1 MKNIVY
7 TVERETKPM
16 TPNESSQTPMRL
28 RRNSDITNYF
38 IHKTISSDINTYNN
52 QIIDNIINNNSKN
65 DNCWI
70 VTRLKKKYNNLE
82 PDVKEL
88 LDYTSEL
95 LRTLR
100 NLESSLS
107 RVKREYNEL
116 QSSLMSYKRRV
127 KTAEDRAEQAT
138 CCLPAENI
146 CCVCMTKP
154 RECAYI
160 GCGHFSACSECC
172 ARMGDQCPICRTNS
186 PFVKIIVS

>member
-1 MKNIVY
+1 
-7 TVERETKPM
+7 M
-16 TPNESSQTPMRL
+16 TPNESAQTPMRL
-28 RRNSDITNYF
+28 RRNSDIINYY
-38 IHKTISSDINTYNN
+38 IHKSINNSINNNINNYKTYIN
-52 QIIDNIINNNSKN
+52 DNIIDRYSNNNNCRIVSK
-65 DNCWI
+65 
-70 VTRLKKKYNNLE
+70 LKNKYNNLDT
-82 PDVKEL
+82 DVKEL

-95 LRTLR
+95 LRTLS

-107 RVKREYNEL
+107 RVEREYNEL
-116 QSSLMSYKRRV
+116 QSSLMCYKRRV
-127 KTAEDRAEQAT
+127 KTAEDRAEQAS

-172 ARMGDQCPICRTNS
+172 SRMGDQCPICRTNS

>member
-1 MKNIVY
+1 
-7 TVERETKPM
+7 M
-16 TPNESSQTPMRL
+16 TPNESAQTPMRL

-38 IHKTISSDINTYNN
+38 IRKTVSNDMNTYNN
-52 QIIDNIINNNSKN
+52 QIIDNLVNNNSKN
-65 DNCWI
+65 DNYWI
-70 VTRLKKKYNNLE
+70 VTRLKNNYNNLDS
-82 PDVKEL
+82 DVKEL

-100 NLESSLS
+100 NLEFSLS

-172 ARMGDQCPICRTNS
+172 TRMGDQCPICRTNS

>member
-1 MKNIVY
+1 
-7 TVERETKPM
+7 M
-16 TPNESSQTPMRL
+16 TPNESAQTPMHL

-38 IHKTISSDINTYNN
+38 IDNNINNNINNYTSSIN
-52 QIIDNIINNNSKN
+52 DNIINKNSKN
-65 DNCWI
+65 DNYWI
-70 VTRLKKKYNNLE
+70 VTRLKNKYNNLE

-172 ARMGDQCPICRTNS
+172 ARMGEQCPICRANS
-186 PFVKIIVS
+186 PFVKIIIS

>member
-1 MKNIVY
+1 
-7 TVERETKPM
+7 M
-16 TPNESSQTPMRL
+16 TPNEFSQTPMRL

-38 IHKTISSDINTYNN
+38 IHKTISNDITRYNN

-65 DNCWI
+65 DICWI
-70 VTRLKKKYNNLE
+70 VTRLKNNYNNLDS
-82 PDVKEL
+82 DVKEL

-95 LRTLR
+95 LRTLS
-100 NLESSLS
+100 NLEFSLL
-107 RVKREYNEL
+107 RVKREYNQL
-116 QSSLMSYKRRV
+116 QSSLMSYKDRV
-127 KTAEDRAEQAT
+127 KSAEERTEQAT

-172 ARMGDQCPICRTNS
+172 TRMGEQCPICRTNS
-186 PFVKIIVS
+186 PFIKIIVS

>member
-1 MKNIVY
+1 
-7 TVERETKPM
+7 M
-16 TPNESSQTPMRL
+16 TPNETAQTPMRL

-38 IHKTISSDINTYNN
+38 IHKNINN
-52 QIIDNIINNNSKN
+52 NIINKNLIN

-70 VTRLKKKYNNLE
+70 VTRLKNNYNNLDS
-82 PDVKEL
+82 DVREL
-88 LDYTSEL
+88 LDYNSEL
-95 LRTLR
+95 LRTLS
-100 NLESSLS
+100 NLESSLL

-116 QSSLMSYKRRV
+116 QTSLMSYKHRV
-127 KTAEDRAEQAT
+127 KTAEERAEQAT

-172 ARMGDQCPICRTNS
+172 SRMGDQCPICRTNS
-186 PFVKIIVS
+186 PFIKIIVS

>member
-1 MKNIVY
+1 
-7 TVERETKPM
+7 M
-16 TPNESSQTPMRL
+16 TPNESAQTPMRL

-38 IHKTISSDINTYNN
+38 IHKTVRNDINTYNN
-52 QIIDNIINNNSKN
+52 QIIDNLVNNNSKN

-70 VTRLKKKYNNLE
+70 VLRLKKKYNNLE

-95 LRTLR
+95 LRTLS
-100 NLESSLS
+100 NLESSLL

-172 ARMGDQCPICRTNS
+172 SRMGDQCPICRTNS